1 MAVDTKFK
9 KGQSGNPSGRPKGI
23 KDRRVVLRE
32 LLSPYAGDLIAKA
45 VEMALMGDTQAIRIC
60 MDRIIP
66 HAKEDPIEMKLP
78 KISGPEDCTK
88 AQAAVLNAVAEG
100 DLLPGEGQAL
110 SGLIEN
116 QRRAYETTELTKRLA
131 AIEEQLKEKGRAP

>member
-23 KDRRVVLRE
+23 KDRRVALRQ
-32 LLSPYAGDLIAKA
+32 LLSPFAGDLIAKA
-45 VEMALMGDTQAIRIC
+45 VELAMAGDTQALRIC

-66 HAKEDPIEMKLP
+66 HAKEDPIDMKLP
-78 KISGPEDCTK
+78 KILGPEDCTK

-100 DLLPGEGQAL
+100 DLLPGEGQTL

-116 QRRAYETTELTKRLA
+116 QRRAYETTELAKRLD
-131 AIEEQLKEKGRAP
+131 AIEEQLKEKEKTP